1 MIQTQSRTRTC
12 NTAQNGGSTSVCTNT
27 RSHTIRLTTRYCNT
41 NGCREFPPH
50 FIKVLGTFNIPLCP
64 KISMTISLLKKIF
77 DLWIFTA
84 VAAYWY
90 SWGSWGSCSKSC
102 GSGVSTLKIDWFQN
116 TLNSTIFSVKNSSP
130 VIIQTQSRTRGC
142 RTALNGGSTSVCTS
156 TESATRSCNTNGCRE
171 FHPYLTKVVGT
182 FNLLLCPRL
191 LMMNSFLWSIFIS
204 AVAAYWLNWGAW
216 GSCSK
221 TCGSG
226 VSTLE

>member
-1 MIQTQSRTRTC
+1 MFC
-12 NTAQNGGSTSVCTNT
+12 
-27 RSHTIRLTTRYCNT
+27 L
-41 NGCREFPPH
+41 
-50 FIKVLGTFNIPLCP
+50 
-64 KISMTISLLKKIF
+64 
-77 DLWIFTA
+77 
-84 VAAYWY
+84 
-90 SWGSWGSCSKSC
+90 
-102 GSGVSTLKIDWFQN
+102 
-116 TLNSTIFSVKNSSP
+116 KNSLP
-130 VIIQTQSRTRGC
+130 IIIQTQSRTRGC

-182 FNLLLCPRL
+182 FNIPLCPRL

-226 VSTLE
+226 VSTLKIDWFQNTLNSTIFSVKNSSPVIIQTQSRTRGCRTAQNGGSTSVCTSTGSATQSCNSNGCREFHPFLIKVLGT